1 MRVLIS
7 GICGFVGSSLARYL
21 LEAQAGLKIIGFDN
35 FSRAGSHLNREVLKA
50 LDVDVLH
57 ADVRS
62 ASDMEQ
68 MPKVDWI
75 IDAAANPSVLAGLDG
90 VSSPRQV
97 IDTNLCGTINLLEYA
112 RRHNSGFILLSSSRV
127 YSINALRQ
135 IPLREE
141 NGALVFDGSKASP
154 PGVSAN
160 GIEEC
165 FSTQAPISLYGA
177 TKLASEVLA
186 LEYAET
192 YKLPVF
198 VDRCGVIAGPGQFG
212 KPDQGIFTYWINSYL
227 RKKPLKY
234 IGFDGTGYQ
243 LRDAMHP
250 KDLAIL
256 LQAQMNKSGAERDY
270 IINVGGGM
278 DNAMSLRQL
287 SDWCERR
294 FGAHP
299 VDAVKEDRQLDIPWV
314 VMNSSLAQRT
324 LGFQITVKLTD
335 ILEEIAEHA
344 QENPDWLKVSGA

>member
-1 MRVLIS
+1 MRILIS

-21 LEAQAGLKIIGFDN
+21 LESQAGLKVFGFDN
-35 FSRAGSHLNREVLKA
+35 FSRAGSHLNRDVLKA
-50 LDVDVLH
+50 LDVDVFY

-62 ASDMEQ
+62 ESDMDQ

-75 IDAAANPSVLAGLDG
+75 IDAAANPSVLAGVDG

-97 IDTNLCGTINLLEYA
+97 LDANLYGTINLLENA

-127 YSINALRQ
+127 YSINALKEV
-135 IPLREE
+135 PLREE
-141 NGALVFDGSKASP
+141 NSALVFDGSKMAP
-154 PGVSAN
+154 AGVSAK
-160 GIEEC
+160 GIDES

-198 VDRCGVIAGPGQFG
+198 VDRCGVIAGAGQFG

-234 IGFDGTGYQ
+234 IGFGGTGHQ

-256 LQAQMNKSGAERDY
+256 VQKQMSKSSKGQND
-270 IINVGGGM
+270 IINVGGGA
-278 DNAMSLRQL
+278 DNAMSLKQL
-287 SDWCERR
+287 SDWCEKR
-294 FGAHP
+294 FGAHA
-299 VDAVKEDRQLDIPWV
+299 VDSVKEDRQLDIPWV
-314 VMNSSLAQRT
+314 VMDSSLAQRT
-324 LGFQITVKLTD
+324 IGFEISMRLPE
-335 ILEEIAEHA
+335 ILEEIAKHA
-344 QENPDWLKVSGA
+344 EAHPDWLKVSGA